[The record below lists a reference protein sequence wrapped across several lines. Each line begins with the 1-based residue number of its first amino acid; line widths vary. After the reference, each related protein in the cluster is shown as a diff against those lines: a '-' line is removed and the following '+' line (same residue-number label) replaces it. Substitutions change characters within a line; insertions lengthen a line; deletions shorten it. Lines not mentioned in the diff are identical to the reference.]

1 MEQTLRGGRGHQEGV
16 ESWRGRE
23 ARSGGKNACAPPLAA
38 LPRNSVTSSIRE
50 RAPRERAFYIREASG
65 VAYVIKVGC
74 RGLWTTVVIEA
85 ELFGLVKM
93 QEFQESCSGRFTSAV
108 KTSRFE
114 NLRRLRCS

>member
-16 ESWRGRE
+16 EPWRGRE
-23 ARSGGKNACAPPLAA
+23 GRNGGKNACAPPLAA

-65 VAYVIKVGC
+65 LCYVKLGC
-74 RGLWTTVVIEA
+74 RVLWTTVVIGA

-93 QEFQESCSGRFTSAV
+93 QEIQESCSGRFTSAV
-108 KTSRFE
+108 KTSGFE